1 MKKVIV
7 NFSIFLV
14 SLAAFSCITK
24 SYSPQSCVI
33 PKTNLEV
40 LTFRGWKVD
49 KVNNLVNGQKNLVFD
64 RGASLIN
71 PKNNYSNVRIRF
83 SSNGSMFLVNPN
95 NEFENGN
102 WRFANNETQIES
114 KKLDQKKYITV
125 SVDKLEITRLIFT
138 QTENNSIQQYEFIP
152 E

>member
-7 NFSIFLV
+7 NFSIFLISV
-14 SLAAFSCITK
+14 SAFSCITK

-49 KVNNLVNGQKNLVFD
+49 KVNSLVNGQKNLVFD

-71 PKNNYSNVRIRF
+71 SKNDYSNIRIRF
-83 SSNGSMFLVNPN
+83 SSNGSMYLVSSN
-95 NEFENGN
+95 NEHESGN
-102 WRFANNETQIES
+102 WRFTNNESQIES
-114 KKLDQKKYITV
+114 RKSGQNDYVTV
-125 SVDKLEITRLIFT
+125 TVNKLEITRLIFT